1 MKVFVNDLDSDRIDV
16 IDYNGQMTTYSVSQE
31 LAVNEQNYQQEFIR
45 QPAKYAFW
53 SAVLQQAKYVLAAQ
67 ESRLEKVHA
76 QVYNKVN
83 TALLKEGMRPTKDLI
98 EAQIVLDD
106 EYQKAKSQVETCE
119 YSVSQVQYLVKAFE
133 QRKDMLVQ
141 FGADMRKDN
150 NYGN

>member
-1 MKVFVNDLDSDRIDV
+1 MKVFVSDLDTDRIDV
-16 IDYNGQMTTYSVSQE
+16 VDYNGQMTTYSVSRE
-31 LAVNEQNYQQEFIR
+31 LAVNEENYQQEFIK

-53 SAVLQQAKYVLAAQ
+53 SAVLQQAKYVLASQ
-67 ESRLEKVHA
+67 QSKLEKVHA
-76 QVYNKVN
+76 QLYNEVY
-83 TALLKEGMRPTKDLI
+83 TTLSKEGMRPTKDLI
-98 EAQIVLDD
+98 EAQIILEDP
-106 EYQKAKSQVETCE
+106 YQEAQAQVESCE